1 MKKLNMVVAVL
12 LLITC
17 GFAQAAD
24 PTPSGEV
31 TSLKGWATIGQ
42 NGESVR
48 LYRGASVIVGDRLQ
62 TGKGARLKLRMIDG
76 TVVTL
81 GENTE
86 FIVRE
91 YEVSDTNGVGLL
103 ELTRGFFRAVT
114 GKITKLQTHSFRVKT
129 PLAVVGVRGTDFWG
143 EQSSKRLRIALL
155 GGTAVIITNE
165 AGSVELTEA
174 GFGTEVTS
182 ATIAPKAPFRWSPEE
197 LTRAA
202 GTVN

>member
-1 MKKLNMVVAVL
+1 MRKLSAVAVML
-12 LLITC
+12 
-17 GFAQAAD
+17 FALHGLAHAAD
-24 PTPSGEV
+24 PTPSGEIV
-31 TSLKGWATIGQ
+31 LLKGSATATQGGQ
-42 NGESVR
+42 TVR
-48 LYRGASVIVGDRLQ
+48 LYRGASVIVGDRLL
-62 TGKGARLKLRMIDG
+62 TGKGARLQLRMIDG

-91 YEVSDTNGVGLL
+91 YEVTETNGVGLL

-114 GKITKLQTHSFRVKT
+114 GKITKLQTHSFQVKT

-143 EQSSKRLRIALL
+143 EQSPKRLRIALL
-155 GGTAVIITNE
+155 GGTAVIITND